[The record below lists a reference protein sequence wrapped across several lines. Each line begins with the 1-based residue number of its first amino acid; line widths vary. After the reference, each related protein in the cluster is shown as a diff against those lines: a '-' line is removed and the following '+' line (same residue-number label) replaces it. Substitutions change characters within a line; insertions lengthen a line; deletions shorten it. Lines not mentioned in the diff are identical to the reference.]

1 MGIKFDF
8 GCMVGVGVNWGVR
21 LLGKDVLWSCD
32 VGMCVLVWGCLY
44 FMIWLFYR
52 KVVLYLYVICS

>member
-21 LLGKDVLWSCD
+21 LFGKDVLWSCD
-32 VGMCVLVWGCLY
+32 VGMCVGVG
-44 FMIWLFYR
+44 LFIFYDM
-52 KVVLYLYVICS
+52 VII